1 MRLDGR
7 LLSGPM
13 FQKRMF
19 PKTIIP
25 KLTSRRCPSFRA
37 PHWGAKLGGP
47 KLWAFALIL
56 ASALLLMAAADDP
69 GGKRFDRLGHALM
82 CQCGCG
88 QVMLECNHVG
98 CASSDQMRK
107 ELRAAMDRGDNDQTI
122 LAGFVSKYGPTVL
135 SAPTNTGFNLVAW
148 IMPVVIFIAGIA
160 GVALVVRA
168 WKRRA
173 PAPADAAASA
183 AEEMDEYRRR
193 VHEETSL

>member
-1 MRLDGR
+1 MTFRLRGR
-7 LLSGPM
+7 M
-13 FQKRMF
+13 FPKPMF
-19 PKTIIP
+19 PKTIIS
-25 KLTSRRCPSFRA
+25 KLISRWSV
-37 PHWGAKLGGP
+37 
-47 KLWAFALIL
+47 ALVL

-69 GGKRFDRLGHALM
+69 GGKRFDRLGHGVM

-98 CASSDQMRK
+98 CSSSEQMRK
-107 ELRAAMDRGDNDQTI
+107 ELRAAMDRGQDDKTI

-148 IMPVVIFIAGIA
+148 IMPVVIFIAGIL

-173 PAPADAAASA
+173 PALAEAGAASA
-183 AEEMDEYRRR
+183 AEEMDDFRRR
-193 VHEETSL
+193 VHEETSQ

>member
-1 MRLDGR
+1 MLPKNIVSK
-7 LLSGPM
+7 LLS
-13 FQKRMF
+13 RWS
-19 PKTIIP
+19 T
-25 KLTSRRCPSFRA
+25 
-37 PHWGAKLGGP
+37 
-47 KLWAFALIL
+47 ALIL

-69 GGKRFDRLGHALM
+69 GGKRFDRLGHAVM

-98 CASSDQMRK
+98 CSSSEQMRK
-107 ELRAAMDRGDNDQTI
+107 ELRAAMDRGEDDKTI
-122 LAGFVSKYGPTVL
+122 LAGFVAKYGPTVL

-148 IMPVVIFIAGIA
+148 IMPVVIFIAGIL

-173 PAPADAAASA
+173 PAMAGNAPDSP
-183 AEEMDEYRRR
+183 EEMDEYRRR